1 MKELERQLMV
11 IAINEGQYKR
21 ISFLDADDFTDS
33 YSKGLYMTIE
43 QRSGD
48 VMSTYLH
55 LTLNRLESFL
65 WLQSQIINPV
75 TFYNLE
81 RVGMM
86 IMENRFKLV
95 FAKLLDKL
103 VIATNSDIE
112 RSLIKEYQLELGQ
125 DVFVLGDSFLE
136 YLGHH
141 ASSYTKS
148 RVQDYLNWRDGR
160 VQQIKQTK

>member
-21 ISFLDADDFTDS
+21 ISFLEPNDFTDL

-48 VMSTYLH
+48 VMSTYLY
-55 LTLNRLESFL
+55 LTLNSLESFL

-75 TFYNLE
+75 TYSNLE
-81 RVGMM
+81 RVAMM

-103 VIATNSDIE
+103 VIATDSDIE
-112 RSLIKEYQLELGQ
+112 RSLIEEYQLELSQ

-141 ASSYTKS
+141 ASSYTKL
-148 RVQDYLNWRDGR
+148 RVNDYINWRDGR
-160 VQQIKQTK
+160 VEQIKQIK

>member
-1 MKELERQLMV
+1 
-11 IAINEGQYKR
+11 
-21 ISFLDADDFTDS
+21 
-33 YSKGLYMTIE
+33 
-43 QRSGD
+43 
-48 VMSTYLH
+48 
-55 LTLNRLESFL
+55 
-65 WLQSQIINPV
+65 
-75 TFYNLE
+75 
-81 RVGMM
+81 M

-103 VIATNSDIE
+103 VIATDSDIE
-112 RSLIKEYQLELGQ
+112 RSLIEEYQLELGQ